1 MVRELEKQGMTFSR
15 SPVPEKPKR
24 VTQKRLELLSR
35 IKRQTLREYADY
47 TTKRE
52 ATRQTPIEIY
62 ARRHTGVNADVR
74 QPRVKTFT
82 DDYIRKGRK
91 GRIKGTKNKRERTEE
106 EKEVLR
112 NRLKK
117 AREIKRQKREE
128 RIKNGEEP
136 QKKETK
142 PRQKRE
148 KNKTKIE
155 KPPVDT
161 ETQEPQESQEPQ
173 EPEQEAPEEPAFEAD
188 IIIDN
193 IESILAGT
201 TNFKGLA
208 EYLIQLLHEIVN
220 DLGKDAVAN
229 NIKNAPINVL
239 DTAVSIS
246 VEELRYRDRAIA
258 NASLLIMALTGSNT
272 TFDALEN
279 ITSKATTDS
288 KDVPQY
294 RPRGF
299 GRGLKV
305 SKHERELQ
313 DRMDKELSNAQKPS
327 KYAETI
333 EIEDI

>member
-52 ATRQTPIEIY
+52 RSIETPIEIY
-62 ARRHTGVNADVR
+62 ARRHTGINIDIR
-74 QPRVKTFT
+74 RPRAKTFT

-91 GRIKGTKNKRERTEE
+91 GRIKGSKNKRERTEE

-117 AREIKRQKREE
+117 AREIKKQKREE
-128 RIKNGEEP
+128 RIKNGEIP
-136 QKKETK
+136 QPKKAK
-142 PRQKRE
+142 PRQKRD

-155 KPPVDT
+155 KPPVET
-161 ETQEPQESQEPQ
+161 ETQEQEEPQ
-173 EPEQEAPEEPAFEAD
+173 EPEQEPPEEPVFESD

-208 EYLIQLLHEIVN
+208 EYLIQVLHDIVN
-220 DLGKDAVAN
+220 DIGANEVVN
-229 NIKNAPINVL
+229 NIKNSTINVL
-239 DTAVSIS
+239 DTAISIS
-246 VEELRYRDRAIA
+246 VEELRYRERAIS
-258 NASLLIMALTGSNT
+258 NASLLIMALTGSRT
-272 TFDALEN
+272 TFETLEN
-279 ITSKATTDS
+279 ISSKATEDS

-313 DRMDKELSNAQKPS
+313 DRMDKELSNAQLPS

-333 EIEDI
+333 DIEDI